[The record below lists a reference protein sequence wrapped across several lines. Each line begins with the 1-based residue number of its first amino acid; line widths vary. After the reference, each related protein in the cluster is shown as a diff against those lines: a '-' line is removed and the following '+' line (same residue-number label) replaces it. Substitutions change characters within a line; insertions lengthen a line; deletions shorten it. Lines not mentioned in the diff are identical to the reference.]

1 MAATAF
7 QLQYRQEF
15 IAGFEQGQSLLRSA
29 CVTEAVIKGNQ
40 AVFLVADTGNA
51 SAVTRG
57 VNGLIPGRSD
67 NLNQF
72 TATLQEW
79 HDKPRKTGFNI
90 FASQGDGRRIMQETT
105 IKVMNRKIDQ
115 DILGELANTTTVA
128 NATSATASLALVMK
142 AMAILGR
149 NEVPIDEID
158 NLFFVASPA
167 FRAYLMQ
174 TKEFS
179 SRDWVDMQLPF
190 LDSGENTGSTN
201 NTTKVERWAGFNWIW
216 HPRLSGAASA
226 TEKCFAFHKNAIGHA
241 VNTGEMDVKA
251 GYNEED
257 DYYFARST
265 IFMGSK
271 ILQTKGVVQVNHDG
285 SAF

>member
-1 MAATAF
+1 MANTAF
-7 QLQYRQEF
+7 QTQYRQEF
-15 IAGFEQGQSLLRSA
+15 IAGFEQGQSLLRASA
-29 CVTEAVIKGNQ
+29 TTEAVIKGNQ
-40 AVFLVADTGNA
+40 ATFLVADSGNA

-57 VNGLIPGRSD
+57 VNGLIPGRAD
-67 NLNQF
+67 NLNQY

-79 HDKPRKTGFNI
+79 HDKPRRTGFNI

-115 DILGELANTTTVA
+115 DILGELANTTT
-128 NATSATASLALVMK
+128 NAGTTAVTASLALVMK
-142 AMAILGR
+142 AMAILGK
-149 NEVPIDEID
+149 NEVPVDEID
-158 NLFFVASPA
+158 NMFFVASPA

-174 TKEFS
+174 TKEFG
-179 SRDWVDMQLPF
+179 SRDWVDMNLPF
-190 LDSGENTGSTN
+190 IESGPSTGVG
-201 NTTKVERWAGFNWIW
+201 TTKRVERWAGFNWIW
-216 HPRLSGAASA
+216 HPRLSGAGTS
-226 TEKCFAFHKNAIGHA
+226 TEKCYAFHKSAIGHA

-271 ILQTKGVVQVNHDG
+271 ILQTKGVVLVNHDG

>member
-1 MAATAF
+1 M
-7 QLQYRQEF
+7 
-15 IAGFEQGQSLLRSA
+15 
-29 CVTEAVIKGNQ
+29 
-40 AVFLVADTGNA
+40 
-51 SAVTRG
+51 
-57 VNGLIPGRSD
+57 NGLIPGRAD
-67 NLNQF
+67 NLNQY
-72 TATLQEW
+72 TATLTEW
-79 HDKPRKTGFNI
+79 HDKPRRTGFNI

-105 IKVMNRKIDQ
+105 IKVMNRKIDN
-115 DILGELANTTTVA
+115 DIITELVTNTTYNTGSS
-128 NATSATASLALVMK
+128 TTASLALVMK
-142 AMAILGR
+142 AMAILGK
-149 NEVPIDEID
+149 NEVPIDEVD

-174 TKEFS
+174 TKEFT

-190 LDSGENTGSTN
+190 LDAGPSTGVRPM
-201 NTTKVERWAGFNWIW
+201 KRVERWAGFNWIW
-216 HPRLSGAASA
+216 HPRLSGAGTA
-226 TEKCFAFHKNAIGHA
+226 TEKCYAFHKDAIGHA

-271 ILQTKGVVQVNHDG
+271 TLQTKGVVYVPHDG

>member
-1 MAATAF
+1 MANTAF
-7 QLQYRQEF
+7 QVQYRQEF
-15 IAGFEQGQSLLRSA
+15 IAGFEQGQSLLRA
-29 CVTEAVIKGNQ
+29 AATTEAVIKGNQ
-40 AVFLVADTGNA
+40 ATFLVADSGNA
-51 SAVTRG
+51 AAVTRG

-67 NLNQF
+67 NLNQY

-79 HDKPRKTGFNI
+79 HDKPRRTGFNI

-115 DILGELANTTTVA
+115 DILAELGTNSSYTTGST
-128 NATSATASLALVMK
+128 TTASLALVMK
-142 AMAILGR
+142 AQAILGK
-149 NEVPIDEID
+149 NEVPVDEID

-174 TKEFS
+174 TKEFG
-179 SRDWVDMQLPF
+179 SRDWVDMNLPF
-190 LDSGENTGSTN
+190 LGTGADLGIN
-201 NTTKVERWAGFNWIW
+201 NTRKIERWAGFNWIW
-216 HPRLSGAASA
+216 HPRLSGAGTAS
-226 TEKCFAFHKNAIGHA
+226 EKCFAFHRDAIGHA

-271 ILQTKGVVQVNHDG
+271 TLQTKGIVVVTHDG

>member
-1 MAATAF
+1 MSNTAF

-29 CVTEAVIKGNQ
+29 CVTESVIKGNQ

-51 SAVTRG
+51 AAVTRG
-57 VNGLIPGRSD
+57 VNGLIPGRAD
-67 NLNQF
+67 NLNQY

-79 HDKPRKTGFNI
+79 HDKPRRTGFNI

-115 DILGELANTTTVA
+115 DILGELANASNNTGT
-128 NATSATASLALVMK
+128 ATTASLSLVMK
-142 AMAILGR
+142 AQAILGK
-149 NEVPIDEID
+149 NEVAVDEEE
-158 NLFFVASPA
+158 NMFFVASPA

-174 TKEFS
+174 TKEFG
-179 SRDWVDMQLPF
+179 SRDWVDMNLPF
-190 LDSGENTGSTN
+190 IDSGADLGVNGTR
-201 NTTKVERWAGFNWIW
+201 KVERWAGFNWIW
-216 HPRLSGAASA
+216 HPRLSGAATSA
-226 TEKCFAFHKNAIGHA
+226 EKCFAFHKDAIGHA

-271 ILQTKGVVQVNHDG
+271 LLQTKGVVVVNHDG
-285 SAF
+285 SAY